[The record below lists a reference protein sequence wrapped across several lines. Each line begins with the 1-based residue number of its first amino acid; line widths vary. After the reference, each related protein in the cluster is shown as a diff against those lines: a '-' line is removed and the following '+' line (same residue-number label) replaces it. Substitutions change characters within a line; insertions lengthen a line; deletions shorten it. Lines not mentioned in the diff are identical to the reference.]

1 MSKDNGG
8 PAFPVSDVMALE
20 PRTTAEIVSLAHGM
34 SLRDYFAAKALPG
47 FLSTCEREPGG
58 AVSSLSA
65 EALARASY
73 EMADAM
79 LAERAK

>member
-8 PAFPVSDVMALE
+8 PAFPTMMKVGDIAKSDG
-20 PRTTAEIVSLAHGM
+20 GM
-34 SLRDYFAAKALPG
+34 TLRDYFAAKALPG

-65 EALARASY
+65 EDLARASY

-79 LAERAK
+79 LLERAK